1 VSKVSLAVRPAT
13 SFVIGVLGVAGIC
26 PLLAQHAT
34 AQGDSMPKSS
44 RNTAFC
50 WVRDEPENRSRAISG
65 VEPVRLSDLPNDV
78 TAQITGQLVLKL
90 CIDTTGHVA
99 RTLTI
104 RSSGSAGVDKLVVDN
119 FARRQFKPVVRN
131 GVVVPSAMWVTSIFD
146 PLQ

>member
-1 VSKVSLAVRPAT
+1 VTTIGATLPA
-13 SFVIGVLGVAGIC
+13 
-26 PLLAQHAT
+26 HAT
-34 AQGDSMPKSS
+34 H
-44 RNTAFC
+44 
-50 WVRDEPENRSRAISG
+50 RAHQISA
-65 VEPVRLSDLPNDV
+65 VRLSDLPNDV